1 MTQTQSGAAFEPPTT
16 EPGTEGSMEPD
27 PGAPVRSTTAFVF
40 TLLALLWPLEVLS
53 LSYSLLT
60 PAVTEIATH
69 YQTQQVGWV
78 FTSLTLVGAVAGP
91 VMSKFADIHGKKKV
105 MLVGALGG
113 IAGGLIAALAPNFPT
128 LLVGR
133 SLQGLMLPLATLS
146 YSLMRDILPKRW
158 LAFAASLTVG
168 GTGVVTIS
176 APFIAGYF
184 VDEHG
189 FRSVFWVLV
198 VLSVIAFA
206 GLLAVPESKVRT
218 RSRLDWTGVVLLGA
232 GVALALVGLS
242 EASTWTWSSPKT
254 LGCIF
259 GGLAVLLLW
268 VIVERRTRE
277 PLVDLKLVSQRPV
290 LTTIV
295 VAGLAY
301 GAVGAYTTILP
312 MMAMTPRALG
322 GDYGFGST
330 AMELTLFTVP
340 AGIATCVPS
349 FIVGLYM
356 RRIGARLP
364 AVAGSLIMAAGATYT
379 AFSHSEKWQVLLGF
393 TVLAAG
399 ASLAYA
405 AVPNLVIEATPVD
418 QQAITAGMTGLLQTL
433 GSTVAVQIVYVILL
447 QNIGQLVQGSPI
459 YTGRGYTLAYL
470 ACAGFALV
478 AMLVGL
484 LIPHGRP
491 KSRQDA
497 AQA

>member
-1 MTQTQSGAAFEPPTT
+1 MTQTRSGAAFEPPSTDHGTPGTT
-16 EPGTEGSMEPD
+16 ESDTD
-27 PGAPVRSTTAFVF
+27 APAVRSTTAFV
-40 TLLALLWPLEVLS
+40 LILIALLWPLEVLS

-60 PAVTEIATH
+60 PAVTQIGTH
-69 YQTQQVGWV
+69 YGTGQVGWV
-78 FTSLTLVGAVAGP
+78 FTSLTLVGGVAGP
-91 VMSKFADIHGKKKV
+91 VMSKFGDIYGKKKV
-105 MLVGALGG
+105 MVVGALAAV
-113 IAGGLIAALAPNFPT
+113 AGGFIAALAPNYPT
-128 LLVGR
+128 LLAGR
-133 SLQGLMLPLATLS
+133 ALQGLMLPLATLS

-158 LAFAASLTVG
+158 LALAASLTVG

-184 VDEHG
+184 VDHHG
-189 FRSVFWVLV
+189 FRSVFWLLAI
-198 VLSVIAFA
+198 LSVIAVV
-206 GLLAVPESKVRT
+206 GLLAVPESQVRA
-218 RSRLDWTGVVLLGA
+218 RSRLDWTGVALLGTGVGLVLL
-232 GVALALVGLS
+232 GLS
-242 EASTWTWSSPKT
+242 EAASWTWSSPKT

-259 GGLAVLLLW
+259 GGLAALLVW
-268 VIVERRTRE
+268 VVVERRTPE
-277 PLVDLKLVSQRPV
+277 PLVDMRLISRRPV

-356 RRIGARLP
+356 RRLGARVP
-364 AVAGSLIMAAGATYT
+364 AVAGSMIMALAAAFT
-379 AFSHSEKWQVLLGF
+379 AFWHTEQWQVLVGF

-405 AVPNLVIEATPVD
+405 AVPNLVIEAAPLK

-433 GSTVAVQIVYVILL
+433 GSTAAVQVVYVILL
-447 QNIGQLVQGSPI
+447 QNVGQLVQGSPV
-459 YTGRGYTLAYL
+459 YSGTGYTTAFL

-478 AMLVGL
+478 AAVVGV

-491 KSRQDA
+491 QPRAVES
-497 AQA
+497 